1 MLTEPLSWIA
11 CLGLLSCMAF
21 IVLVFPSA
29 LESMVMGLRR
39 QRRQLAKALRIAAL
53 FSGSSAMKSLAGAR
67 RFTRYLYE
75 YLLRCRWFL
84 GIFALFVAGPSLLM
98 LLLAGPVELGNFGAG
113 HLDYAS
119 QHVVTAL
126 LNGEH
131 LVPPAA
137 LPPEVFSTRDVA
149 LVRPALASASR
160 RWVLLDD
167 AFAQR
172 MLRIYQ
178 LMKDRHGYDMVLI
191 EGYRSPERQNELA
204 ASGNHVTNAAA
215 FQSYHQYG
223 MAADSAFLRNGRIV
237 ISEKDPWAMRGY
249 ELFGS
254 IVTEMGMTWGGTW
267 TLVDLGHVEWRR
279 AGTRRRADAKS
290 H

>member
-1 MLTEPLSWIA
+1 MLTEPLPWIA

-21 IVLVFPSA
+21 IALVFPSA
-29 LESMVMGLRR
+29 LESTLMGLRR
-39 QRRQLAKALRIAAL
+39 THERLTKVLRLPGL
-53 FSGSSAMKSLAGAR
+53 FSRSPIRTSLAGAR
-67 RFTRYLYE
+67 RFTRHLYE

-84 GIFALFVAGPSLLM
+84 GISAISLAAPSLLV

-113 HLDYAS
+113 HRDDAS
-119 QHVVTAL
+119 QNVVTAL

-137 LPPEVFSTRDVA
+137 LPPEVFSTREVA

-223 MAADSAFLRNGRIV
+223 MAADSAFLRSGRIV

-254 IVTEMGMTWGGTW
+254 IVAEMGLTWGGTW

-279 AGTRRRADAKS
+279 AGTRRRAVAKS

>member
-1 MLTEPLSWIA
+1 MLTSPLWWTA
-11 CLGLLSCMAF
+11 CLGLVSCVAF
-21 IVLVFPSA
+21 VAILFPAAHEAIVASTRRLGMRLAATIRRARLRSA
-29 LESMVMGLRR
+29 
-39 QRRQLAKALRIAAL
+39 
-53 FSGSSAMKSLAGAR
+53 SSAEASSTDACRSMR
-67 RFTRYLYE
+67 QLYE
-75 YLLRCRWFL
+75 YLLKHRWPI
-84 GIFALFVAGPSLLM
+84 GLFVTALIGPSLC
-98 LLLAGPVELGNFGAG
+98 LLLLKGPVELGNFGTSNQS
-113 HLDYAS
+113 YAS
-119 QHVVTAL
+119 QDVVTAL

-137 LPPEVFSTRDVA
+137 LPPEIFNTREVA
-149 LVRPALASASR
+149 LIRPALASASR

-178 LMKDRHGYDMVLI
+178 LMKDRHGYEMVLI

-254 IVTEMGMTWGGTW
+254 IVAEMGLTWGGTW

-279 AGTRRRADAKS
+279 AGTRRRTNAKS